1 MNKRNVDWPQQLFIK
16 HGNLFLKLLEN
27 RTDSTKLEVDGLVR
41 IFEEFNVPKNA
52 KILDVSCGIGR
63 HSIPL
68 AERGYDV
75 LGLDLSPLFI
85 AKANATAKA
94 RKVSSRAKFSAA
106 DVREIAS
113 VLRREDFFNVILNLW
128 SSHGYY
134 GEEEDVRMFS
144 ALRNR
149 TTRNGL
155 LVDDAVNRDYLATKR
170 QEKKRSTLL
179 ETWNSM
185 NVESS
190 TQRLLGM
197 RASGLST

>member
-1 MNKRNVDWPQQLFIK
+1 M
-16 HGNLFLKLLEN
+16 
-27 RTDSTKLEVDGLVR
+27 
-41 IFEEFNVPKNA
+41 
-52 KILDVSCGIGR
+52 
-63 HSIPL
+63 
-68 AERGYDV
+68 
-75 LGLDLSPLFI
+75 
-85 AKANATAKA
+85 
-94 RKVSSRAKFSAA
+94 RKV
-106 DVREIAS
+106 AS
-113 VLRREDFFNVILNLW
+113 VLKTEQPFDVVLNLW